1 MNWFWVAIGGAVG
14 SVLRFLMARLLPLS
28 ASGFPTATLLVNLSG
43 CLLIGMLAVVLP
55 QGWPRLLLVTGV
67 LGGFTTYSGFGL
79 ETQMLLQEGRNGTA
93 LAYLLITV
101 LGGMICTAAGWKAA
115 QFMNL
120 SAS

>member
-79 ETQMLLQEGRNGTA
+79 ETQQLLAQGRTSTA
-93 LAYLLITV
+93 FLYLGATWI
-101 LGGMICTAAGWKAA
+101 GGLICTAAGWKAA
-115 QFMNL
+115 QFMN
-120 SAS
+120 A